1 MVPLGL
7 FRSSAFSGGAV
18 ATFLLYAAMYGVVFL
33 LPQYLQAVTGAS
45 ALRAGLELLPWTGT
59 LVVFSPLAGR
69 IVDRL
74 GERLVALVSLLLQ
87 AVGYLW
93 LALSLSPGARYSTM
107 VAPLVLS
114 GMGISMAGPALQKAV
129 LGAVDRTQTGIAS
142 GVFNMFR
149 QLGGAMGTAIAVMVF
164 TAFGAMAPVGRFAA
178 GFRAAMVASAAL
190 VAAGAISALD
200 LQSLRHRPLPTS

>member
-1 MVPLGL
+1 
-7 FRSSAFSGGAV
+7 
-18 ATFLLYAAMYGVVFL
+18 MYGVVFL

-93 LALSLSPGARYSTM
+93 LCLLY
-107 VAPLVLS
+107 
-114 GMGISMAGPALQKAV
+114 
-129 LGAVDRTQTGIAS
+129 
-142 GVFNMFR
+142 
-149 QLGGAMGTAIAVMVF
+149 
-164 TAFGAMAPVGRFAA
+164 
-178 GFRAAMVASAAL
+178 
-190 VAAGAISALD
+190 
-200 LQSLRHRPLPTS
+200 TSRCV